1 MHKGCFILVDSES
14 LAPGPADALSA
25 DPAISAPWAPVYS
38 CLTGGGASSVVGDA
52 GCSRGASAPGPPAGS
67 CAGMVPDSC
76 LRALKRLVYPRR
88 RRRRVRVDGGGL
100 CCNHCVHSYL
110 ILDRANLQRF
120 RWPSCPGA
128 EPSSAFSDSRKSK
141 LASQASFA
149 FASDLAFRSLSLASL
164 CNFGLG
170 AHFGRRTVSHIW

>member
-1 MHKGCFILVDSES
+1 MRRGQRMWRNAAKCGAFLAHFGPIRAILGCFEMRRNAAADPNAAHFGAFRRHARRSES

-67 CAGMVPDSC
+67 CAGMMPDSC

-88 RRRRVRVDGGGL
+88 RRRRERVDGGGVL
-100 CCNHCVHSYL
+100 
-110 ILDRANLQRF
+110 
-120 RWPSCPGA
+120 
-128 EPSSAFSDSRKSK
+128 
-141 LASQASFA
+141 
-149 FASDLAFRSLSLASL
+149 
-164 CNFGLG
+164 
-170 AHFGRRTVSHIW
+170 

>member
-1 MHKGCFILVDSES
+1 MFERASRGRLGPRSSGPILCAGGTHTSSSES

-38 CLTGGGASSVVGDA
+38 CLAGGGASSVVGDA

-67 CAGMVPDSC
+67 CAGMMPDSC

-128 EPSSAFSDSRKSK
+128 EPSSAFSDSRK
-141 LASQASFA
+141 AS
-149 FASDLAFRSLSLASL
+149 SLRKRASL
-164 CNFGLG
+164 LQVILPFAL
-170 AHFGRRTVSHIW
+170 

>member
-1 MHKGCFILVDSES
+1 MRQPARLENIRTLDPRSHAALTNLSSRLGPTREMHEPGLTSDGSES

-67 CAGMVPDSC
+67 CAGMMPDSY

-88 RRRRVRVDGGGL
+88 RRRRERVDGGG
-100 CCNHCVHSYL
+100 CVVITVFTL
-110 ILDRANLQRF
+110 I
-120 RWPSCPGA
+120 
-128 EPSSAFSDSRKSK
+128 
-141 LASQASFA
+141 
-149 FASDLAFRSLSLASL
+149 
-164 CNFGLG
+164 
-170 AHFGRRTVSHIW
+170 

>member
-1 MHKGCFILVDSES
+1 MSIDTSALSRLVDCSSLASEMEVRVCGVMADPEGLYRCTGLTRRFGRAGSGVSES

-38 CLTGGGASSVVGDA
+38 CLTGGGASSVVGGA

-88 RRRRVRVDGGGL
+88 RRRRVRVDGGGVL
-100 CCNHCVHSYL
+100 L
-110 ILDRANLQRF
+110 I
-120 RWPSCPGA
+120 
-128 EPSSAFSDSRKSK
+128 
-141 LASQASFA
+141 
-149 FASDLAFRSLSLASL
+149 
-164 CNFGLG
+164 
-170 AHFGRRTVSHIW
+170 TVFTLI